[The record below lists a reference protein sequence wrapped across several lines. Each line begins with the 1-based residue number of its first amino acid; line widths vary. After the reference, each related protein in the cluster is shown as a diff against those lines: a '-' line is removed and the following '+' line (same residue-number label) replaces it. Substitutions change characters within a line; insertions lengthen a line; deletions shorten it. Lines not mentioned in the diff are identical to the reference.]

1 MTRGLRRPTSGPQEV
16 YLVKKIMLGIIF
28 GHWQCQ
34 MVFDNGYAEVL
45 QSADNAIVPA
55 CSGIY

>member
-1 MTRGLRRPTSGPQEV
+1 
-16 YLVKKIMLGIIF
+16 MLGIIF
-28 GHWQCQ
+28 GSWQCQ
-34 MVFDNGYAEVL
+34 RVFDNRDVEVL